1 MKVVA
6 ILETY
11 NEERAIGACLENLT
25 DQGVEA
31 YLFDNSSDR
40 TIDIAK
46 RYLGKGLTRIQ
57 TIPYPGKFSLR
68 EQLKRKEELAVT
80 LEADWLIH
88 VDADEILL
96 PPRSDITLAQAF
108 ARVEDQG
115 YNAVNFLEFLFIPT
129 QESPDHDHPNFQ
141 KTMKSYYYFQPFFPV
156 RLIAWKN
163 QHGPVDLTTTG
174 GHQVR
179 FPGLR
184 MYPES
189 FRMRHYPFLSISQ
202 LVRKYVNKQFDQT
215 EVKDG
220 WHGWRAK
227 LKAEMVRLP
236 LQSELETYVS
246 DDLLDSSH
254 PWSEHYLAKLV
265 AASNQTLQEKDIP
278 RTP

>member
-1 MKVVA
+1 M
-6 ILETY
+6 LETY
-11 NEERAIGACLENLT
+11 NEERVIGACLENLSE
-25 DQGVEA
+25 QGVET
-31 YLFDNSSDR
+31 YLFDNSSRDR
-40 TIDIAK
+40 TLDIAK
-46 RYLGKGLTRIQ
+46 RYFGRGLTRIQ
-57 TIPYPGKFSLR
+57 TIPYPGKYIQR
-68 EQLKRKEELAVT
+68 QQLKRKEELAASLV
-80 LEADWLIH
+80 ADWFIH

-96 PPRSDITLAQAF
+96 PPRSNTTLAQAF
-108 ARVEDQG
+108 AEVQAKG
-115 YNAVNFLEFLFIPT
+115 YNAANFLEFYFIPT

-163 QHGPVDLTTTG
+163 QHGPVDLTTTA

-189 FRMRHYPFLSISQ
+189 FRMRHYPFLSIPQ
-202 LVRKYVNKQFDQT
+202 VIRKYVKKQFDQT
-215 EVKDG
+215 ELREG

-227 LKAEMVRLP
+227 LKADMLRLP

-254 PWSEHYLAKLV
+254 PWGEHYLAKLV
-265 AASNQTLQEKDIP
+265 AASK
-278 RTP
+278 